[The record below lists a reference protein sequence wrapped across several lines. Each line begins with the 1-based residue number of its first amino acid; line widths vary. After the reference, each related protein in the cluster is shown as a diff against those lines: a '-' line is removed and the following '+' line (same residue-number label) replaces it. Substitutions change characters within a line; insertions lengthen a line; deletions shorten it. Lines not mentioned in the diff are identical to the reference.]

1 MSAVPDVFRS
11 QSKCLTA
18 YVYKETYIS
27 SQILS
32 AYKFKHD
39 ALVQPRKAMSKQ
51 RLDIRAPIITTLS
64 RGTSIGWLR
73 VAVIVILD
81 SLTIA
86 AAWILADYLGNTT
99 QTFNLLGSSDSQPA
113 FLLPILAI
121 TLGIAASSGIYGT
134 DDKRRNY
141 LNLLKSLTM
150 AQIVLL
156 MLGYFYEPDAVI
168 ARSTF
173 LLSWIFTMTFVF
185 LERLLV
191 QLAIVSLRHKGMIR
205 QSIGLVGTPKDIYQA
220 QKFLKKT
227 KQFNVRDRQEI
238 FTKNIQHDWSE
249 MVQRLNQRQV
259 SEVFVC
265 SPLSVT
271 DQIFLYWALKA
282 GGIHMRILPLG
293 LELPIQSSEIK
304 MVNGLPTMRFRSPPI
319 IGGDYWMKR
328 GFDLIA
334 GNIILLL
341 LSPILLTIALLI
353 KFDSSGPI
361 LYKQTRVGLKGRNF
375 KVWKFRTMVANA
387 EKLQKELEAQNEMQ
401 GGVMFKMKDDPR
413 ITRIGKFLR
422 RYSLDELPQIFNV
435 LRGEMSLVGP
445 RPFPLRDVE
454 RFSSHHFMRQEVLPG
469 ITGLWQVS
477 GRSDVVDFDD
487 VFRLDLAYIQNWSI
501 ALDFQILFQTVK
513 VVIAKEGAY

>member
-1 MSAVPDVFRS
+1 
-11 QSKCLTA
+11 
-18 YVYKETYIS
+18 
-27 SQILS
+27 
-32 AYKFKHD
+32 
-39 ALVQPRKAMSKQ
+39 MSKQ

-64 RGTSIGWLR
+64 RGTGIGWLR
-73 VAVIVILD
+73 VGTILLLD
-81 SLTIA
+81 SLMITC
-86 AAWILADYLGNTT
+86 AWILADRLGNTT
-99 QTFNLLGSSDSQPA
+99 ETFNLLGGSDSQPA

-121 TLGIAASSGIYGT
+121 TVGIAAASGIYGT

-141 LNLLKSLTM
+141 FNLLKSLTM
-150 AQIVLL
+150 AQVVLL
-156 MLGYFYEPDAVI
+156 MLGYLYEPEAVI

-173 LLSWIFTMTFVF
+173 LLSWILTMTFVF
-185 LERLLV
+185 IERLSL
-191 QLAIVSLRHKGMIR
+191 QLAIVVIR
-205 QSIGLVGTPKDIYQA
+205 QKGLMRQRIGLVGTPKDIYQA
-220 QKFLKKT
+220 QKLLKKSR
-227 KQFNVRDRQEI
+227 QFHIRDRQEV
-238 FTKNIQHDWSE
+238 FGKDRQHDWSG
-249 MVQRLNQRQV
+249 MIDRLHQRQV

-265 SPLSVT
+265 SPLST
-271 DQIFLYWALKA
+271 SDQIFLYWTLKA
-282 GGIHMRILPLG
+282 AGIHMRILPVG
-293 LELPIQSSEIK
+293 LELPLQWSEIK
-304 MVNGLPTMRFRSPPI
+304 MLNGIPTMRFRSPPI
-319 IGGDYWMKR
+319 IGGDYWVKR

-341 LSPILLTIALLI
+341 LSPILLTIAILI
-353 KFDSSGPI
+353 KFDSPGPI
-361 LYKQTRVGLKGRNF
+361 LYKQTRVGLKGRYF

-387 EKLQKELEAQNEMQ
+387 EQLQKQLEAQNEMQ

-454 RFSSHHFMRQEVLPG
+454 RFSSHHFLRQEVLPG

-487 VFRLDLAYIQNWSI
+487 VFRLDLTYIQNWSI
-501 ALDFQILFQTVK
+501 ALDFQILFQTIR